1 MLADYFKLGTLP
13 SQITLGVWCITGIV
27 LVNAYT
33 GSLMAHLT
41 AKKQT
46 TMIDSI
52 DDLVKMLSSEGREAI
67 YMTLK
72 YSAFETAIRVSNC

>member
-1 MLADYFKLGTLP
+1 M
-13 SQITLGVWCITGIV
+13 GVWCMIGIV

-41 AKKQT
+41 ATKQK

-52 DDLVKMLSSEGREAI
+52 DDLVEMLNSQGREAV

-72 YSAFETAIRVSNC
+72 YSAFETAIRVRSEPIATV